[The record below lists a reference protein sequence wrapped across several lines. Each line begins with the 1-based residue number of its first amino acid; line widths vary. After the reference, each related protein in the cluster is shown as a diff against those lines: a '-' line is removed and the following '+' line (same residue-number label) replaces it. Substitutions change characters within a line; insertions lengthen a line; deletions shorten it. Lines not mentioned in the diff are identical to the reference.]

1 MRGAAGA
8 IALRVSAL
16 EREAVK
22 LAYEASENSDI
33 ESMRYNVNIKTNK
46 RVLRRLCF
54 VFAGAVFVCPLLF
67 SEDVIHTVKSGE
79 TIYGLARDYGVKV
92 EEILFI
98 NGIDDA
104 RKIQSGQQIRIP
116 VTPAM
121 VPPINPDPKAP
132 AVALHRVQRGETL
145 FGIAHKYNVPLQD
158 IYTVNGFTEN
168 YVLKSGDILKIPV
181 AAQSSVQVASGGVP
195 AASAIAAPL
204 TSASAPRSVNLSLI
218 WPISPKQGYYLTG
231 KLSGVALVG
240 ERGENV
246 YCVFPGTVISA
257 GPYRGF
263 GRVVIVKS
271 AEGYLYVY
279 GGCENLFVK
288 AGDYVT
294 TGVELGQL
302 GIDSVSE
309 QAALFFM
316 VYFNMSP
323 VDPAAAP
330 RG

>member
-1 MRGAAGA
+1 
-8 IALRVSAL
+8 
-16 EREAVK
+16 
-22 LAYEASENSDI
+22 
-33 ESMRYNVNIKTNK
+33 MRYNVNIRTNK
-46 RVLRRLCF
+46 RILRRLYF
-54 VFAGAVFVCPLLF
+54 AFAVGVFFCPLLF
-67 SEDVIHTVKSGE
+67 AEDVIHTVKSGE
-79 TIYGLARDYGVKV
+79 TIYGLAREYGVKI

-132 AVALHRVQRGETL
+132 AVVLHRVQKSETL
-145 FGIAHKYNVPLQD
+145 FGIAQKYNIPLQD
-158 IYTVNGFTEN
+158 IYIVNSLAEN
-168 YVLKSGDILKIPV
+168 YVLKSGDVLKIPV
-181 AAQSSVQVASGGVP
+181 TSQSAVKAASGGVP
-195 AASAIAAPL
+195 SAASAAAAVATR
-204 TSASAPRSVNLSLI
+204 TSASSPRSVNLSI
-218 WPISPKQGYYLTG
+218 SWPIRPKEGYYMTG

-246 YCVFPGTVISA
+246 YCMFPGTVVSA

-294 TGVELGQL
+294 TGLELGQL